1 MHFLLVNCQLLDVCV
16 KTQKM
21 TKLASEA
28 TFRIMFKSLNKKV
41 IVPTGMNDG
50 IFELAPV

>member
-1 MHFLLVNCQLLDVCV
+1 MLGLCV
-16 KTQKM
+16 KTREM
-21 TKLASEA
+21 TKWASEA

-41 IVPTGMNDG
+41 IFPTGMNDG